1 MTKEFLAK
9 DFRLGSQN
17 TEIDFAAMSE
27 EIYSFDVEAGDE
39 TPKRCKMSRKDADA
53 FKAALKMIPPESRKK
68 QMKAKLKEQ
77 INDKYNTLSQQ
88 EISVYIDRI
97 VDAMNAERLADME
110 ENFLA
115 YSEKVAAKIKML
127 LDNWYEKRFTDLLTA
142 QDIFVDFT
150 FAYQEK
156 AIVPGNRSDWKK
168 MLYTGE
174 GKMNSFEQ
182 SLIEEVCGMDNIL
195 WWHRNGENQYDK
207 NAWCI
212 NGFLN
217 HYPDFIVMTK
227 KGHMVAVETK
237 GEQLG
242 NEDNFAK
249 ARLGYLLDTHDNND
263 MFSYF
268 MVFEKEKPERPGCKS
283 WQEFLSLLEKW

>member
-1 MTKEFLAK
+1 
-9 DFRLGSQN
+9 
-17 TEIDFAAMSE
+17 
-27 EIYSFDVEAGDE
+27 
-39 TPKRCKMSRKDADA
+39 
-53 FKAALKMIPPESRKK
+53 
-68 QMKAKLKEQ
+68 
-77 INDKYNTLSQQ
+77 
-88 EISVYIDRI
+88 
-97 VDAMNAERLADME
+97 
-110 ENFLA
+110 
-115 YSEKVAAKIKML
+115 
-127 LDNWYEKRFTDLLTA
+127 
-142 QDIFVDFT
+142 
-150 FAYQEK
+150 
-156 AIVPGNRSDWKK
+156 

-174 GKMNSFEQ
+174 GKMNAFEQ

-217 HYPDFIVMTK
+217 HSPDFSVRTK
-227 KGHMVAVETK
+227 KGHLVAVETK

-268 MVFEKEKPERPGCKS
+268 MVFEKEKPDRPGCKS
-283 WQEFLSLLEKW
+283 RQEFLNLLEKW

>member
-1 MTKEFLAK
+1 
-9 DFRLGSQN
+9 
-17 TEIDFAAMSE
+17 
-27 EIYSFDVEAGDE
+27 
-39 TPKRCKMSRKDADA
+39 
-53 FKAALKMIPPESRKK
+53 
-68 QMKAKLKEQ
+68 MKAKLTGQ
-77 INDKYNTLSQQ
+77 INEKYNSLSQQ
-88 EISVYIDRI
+88 EIKIYIDRI
-97 VDAMNAERLADME
+97 VDGMDAERLADME

-115 YSEKVAAKIKML
+115 YSEKVAAKIKTL
-127 LDNWYEKRFTDLLTA
+127 LENWYEKRFTDLLTA

-150 FAYQEK
+150 FAFAEK

-174 GKMNSFEQ
+174 GKMNAFEQ
-182 SLIEEVCGMDNIL
+182 SLIEDVCGMDNIL

-227 KGHMVAVETK
+227 KGHLVAVETK

-268 MVFEKEKPERPGCKS
+268 MVFEKEKPDRPGCKS
-283 WQEFLSLLEKW
+283 RQEFLNLLEKW